1 MKILIDNGHG
11 ENTPGKRSPDGRF
24 REYKYNRE
32 IARAVVEHLQLRGY
46 DAQLLV
52 PEEEDIPL
60 KERVRRANKLS
71 CQIGHPIQE
80 TIIIS
85 IHVNA
90 AGNGKK
96 WHNATGWC
104 CYTYYGHSLS
114 DELATCLYKAASH
127 HLPGHKLRTD
137 TADGDPDL
145 ESAFYIL
152 KYTYATCVLTE
163 NGFMDS
169 PLSLAFLESD
179 EGKKAIIALHVDGII
194 DFIQQRANEPL

>member
-1 MKILIDNGHG
+1 MG

-60 KERVRRANKLS
+60 KERVLRGNKLS

-85 IHVNA
+85 IHVNG
-90 AGNGKK
+90 AGNG
-96 WHNATGWC
+96 
-104 CYTYYGHSLS
+104 
-114 DELATCLYKAASH
+114 
-127 HLPGHKLRTD
+127 LR
-137 TADGDPDL
+137 P
-145 ESAFYIL
+145 
-152 KYTYATCVLTE
+152 
-163 NGFMDS
+163 
-169 PLSLAFLESD
+169 FLIST
-179 EGKKAIIALHVDGII
+179 KIAIFEFLFH
-194 DFIQQRANEPL
+194 

>member
-32 IARAVVEHLQLRGY
+32 IARAVVEHLTTRGH

-60 KERVRRANKLS
+60 KERLRRANKLS
-71 CQIGHPIQE
+71 CQIGSPVQE
-80 TIIIS
+80 TLLVS

-90 AGNGKK
+90 AGSGLM

-104 CYTYYGHSLS
+104 AYTYYATPSPMSWPIASTNRHVSTFPATTSAPTTLMVILTSSL
-114 DELATCLYKAASH
+114 
-127 HLPGHKLRTD
+127 
-137 TADGDPDL
+137 
-145 ESAFYIL
+145 
-152 KYTYATCVLTE
+152 
-163 NGFMDS
+163 
-169 PLSLAFLESD
+169 LSTF
-179 EGKKAIIALHVDGII
+179 
-194 DFIQQRANEPL
+194 

>member
-32 IARAVVEHLQLRGY
+32 IARAVVEHLQMRGY
-46 DAQLLV
+46 DAELLV

-114 DELATCLYKAASH
+114 DELATCLYKAARH

-137 TADGDPDL
+137 YSDGDPDQ

-152 KYTYATCVLTE
+152 KYTYAACVLTE

-179 EGKKAIIALHVDGII
+179 EGKKAIISLHVDGII

>member
-1 MKILIDNGHG
+1 MEEYFLGVTRDKAAIFFQIDRNGHG

-24 REYKYNRE
+24 LEYKYNRE

-52 PEEEDIPL
+52 PEVEDIPL

-90 AGNGKK
+90 A
-96 WHNATGWC
+96 
-104 CYTYYGHSLS
+104 
-114 DELATCLYKAASH
+114 
-127 HLPGHKLRTD
+127 R
-137 TADGDPDL
+137 
-145 ESAFYIL
+145 SAFEMYSW
-152 KYTYATCVLTE
+152 TE
-163 NGFMDS
+163 VFAFMKS
-169 PLSLAFLESD
+169 A
-179 EGKKAIIALHVDGII
+179 G
-194 DFIQQRANEPL
+194 QRMF

>member
-1 MKILIDNGHG
+1 MEEYFLGVTRDKAAIFFQIDRNGHG
-11 ENTPGKRSPDGRF
+11 GNTPGKRSPDGRF

-60 KERVRRANKLS
+60 KERVLRGNKLS

-90 AGNGKK
+90 AGNG
-96 WHNATGWC
+96 
-104 CYTYYGHSLS
+104 
-114 DELATCLYKAASH
+114 
-127 HLPGHKLRTD
+127 LR
-137 TADGDPDL
+137 P
-145 ESAFYIL
+145 
-152 KYTYATCVLTE
+152 
-163 NGFMDS
+163 
-169 PLSLAFLESD
+169 FLIST
-179 EGKKAIIALHVDGII
+179 KIAIFEFLFH
-194 DFIQQRANEPL
+194 